1 MNVESSLALV
11 YDVFGNKAP
20 VSWRD
25 ETVSLLF
32 SKIKFSEPRM
42 KSFVGTPS
50 AFDLATKM
58 LEKDPLSRIDI
69 DAALS
74 HPFFSTEKQMESAN
88 SSEADISAIVGC
100 HMRSATA

>member
-1 MNVESSLALV
+1 M
-11 YDVFGNKAP
+11 FGNIAP

-32 SKIKFSEPRM
+32 SKIKFAEPRM

-50 AFDLATKM
+50 ALDLAAKM
-58 LEKDPLSRIDI
+58 LEKDPHSRIDI
-69 DAALS
+69 NAALS
-74 HPFFSTEKQMESAN
+74 HPFFSTEKQMESAGL
-88 SSEADISAIVGC
+88 SEADISTIVGC